1 MIQQIINRIQN
12 SDIGKRIVNGAFWS
26 FSGTAIAKLVVLV
39 SSIICAHILTKA
51 QYGEFGIVRS
61 TINMFVVFGEAGL
74 GLTATK
80 YISEFRKT
88 DRDHISS
95 IYVLTNLF
103 AVITGIIAC
112 SLLIIFSSTIAA
124 NALHA
129 PHLEPSVKIGAV
141 MLFVAVIN
149 GAQLGVLS
157 GFENFKSIAINTLF
171 GSISEAIF
179 MLLGAYLYG
188 VTGAVLG
195 FGVGFI
201 VLLILNQAAIKKLF
215 RKNGLFVSIN
225 SLRKSDVSLL
235 YKFSLPAALSSI
247 LIAPTYWVIKTMLVD
262 INGFEELASFEAADQ
277 WRVIALFIPSAI
289 SQIVLPILSSI
300 VNVDKQKFWKV
311 LWYNIMLNGTIS
323 LIIALII
330 IVFRGIIMNTYGSS
344 YDNVSVLSFLA
355 LSTIFSSVANVVG
368 MSIASRS
375 KMWEGFLFNLA
386 WAAMVIGF
394 SYILLKMSYGAT
406 GIAIALLCAYIIHSV
421 LQLLYLALI
430 VKK

>member
-1 MIQQIINRIQN
+1 
-12 SDIGKRIVNGAFWS
+12 
-26 FSGTAIAKLVVLV
+26 
-39 SSIICAHILTKA
+39 
-51 QYGEFGIVRS
+51 
-61 TINMFVVFGEAGL
+61 
-74 GLTATK
+74 
-80 YISEFRKT
+80 
-88 DRDHISS
+88 
-95 IYVLTNLF
+95 
-103 AVITGIIAC
+103 
-112 SLLIIFSSTIAA
+112 
-124 NALHA
+124 
-129 PHLEPSVKIGAV
+129 

-171 GSISEAIF
+171 GSISKAIF